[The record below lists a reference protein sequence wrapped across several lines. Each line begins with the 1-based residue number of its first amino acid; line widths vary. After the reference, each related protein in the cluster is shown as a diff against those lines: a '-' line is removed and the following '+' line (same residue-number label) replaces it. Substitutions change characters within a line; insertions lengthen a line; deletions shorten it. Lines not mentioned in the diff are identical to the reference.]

1 MKIDKSYMELN
12 ERMIQEKIRE
22 QEIVFNSVNDPTIR
36 RLVDDRITTLKV
48 ELALYRRLMEER
60 WLC

>member
-1 MKIDKSYMELN
+1 MRIDKSFLEAQ

-22 QEIVFNSVNDPTIR
+22 QEIVFNSINDPAIR

-60 WLC
+60 

>member
-22 QEIVFNSVNDPTIR
+22 QEIVFNSINDPAIR

-60 WLC
+60 

>member
-22 QEIVFNSVNDPTIR
+22 QEIVFNSINDPAIR

-48 ELALYRRLMEER
+48 ELDLYRRLMEE
-60 WLC
+60 

>member
-22 QEIVFNSVNDPTIR
+22 QEIVFNSINDPAIR

-48 ELALYRRLMEER
+48 ELDLYRRLMEDDK
-60 WLC
+60 

>member
-22 QEIVFNSVNDPTIR
+22 QEIVFNSINDPDIR

-48 ELALYRRLMEER
+48 ELNLYRRLMEE
-60 WLC
+60 

>member
-12 ERMIQEKIRE
+12 ERMIQDKIKE
-22 QEIVFNSVNDPTIR
+22 QEIVFNSVNDPAIR
-36 RLVDDRITTLKV
+36 RLVDDRITALKV

-60 WLC
+60 

>member
-22 QEIVFNSVNDPTIR
+22 QEIVFNSVNDPAIR

-48 ELALYRRLMEER
+48 ELDLYRRLMEE
-60 WLC
+60 

>member
-1 MKIDKSYMELN
+1 MRIDKSYMELN

-22 QEIVFNSVNDPTIR
+22 QEIVFNSINDPDIR

-48 ELALYRRLMEER
+48 ELDLYRRLMEE
-60 WLC
+60 

>member
-1 MKIDKSYMELN
+1 MRIDKRYMELN

-22 QEIVFNSVNDPTIR
+22 QEIVFNSINDPAIR

-48 ELALYRRLMEER
+48 ELDLYRRLMEE
-60 WLC
+60 

>member
-1 MKIDKSYMELN
+1 MRIDKSYMELN

-22 QEIVFNSVNDPTIR
+22 QEIVFNSINDPAIR

-48 ELALYRRLMEER
+48 ELNLYRRLMEE
-60 WLC
+60 

>member
-1 MKIDKSYMELN
+1 MRIDKSYMELN

-22 QEIVFNSVNDPTIR
+22 QEIVFNSINDPAIR

-48 ELALYRRLMEER
+48 ELDLYRRLMEE
-60 WLC
+60 

>member
-12 ERMIQEKIRE
+12 ERMIQDKIKE
-22 QEIVFNSVNDPTIR
+22 QEIVFNSINDPAIR
-36 RLVDDRITTLKV
+36 RLVDDRITALKV

-60 WLC
+60 

>member
-22 QEIVFNSVNDPTIR
+22 QEIVFNSINDPDIR

-48 ELALYRRLMEER
+48 ELDLYRRLMEE
-60 WLC
+60 W

>member
-22 QEIVFNSVNDPTIR
+22 QEIVFNSINDPAIR